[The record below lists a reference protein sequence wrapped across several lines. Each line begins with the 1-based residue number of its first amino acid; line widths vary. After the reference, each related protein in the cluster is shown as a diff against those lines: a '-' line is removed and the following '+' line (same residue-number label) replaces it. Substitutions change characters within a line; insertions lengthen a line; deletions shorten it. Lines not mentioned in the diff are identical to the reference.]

1 MLPEVDK
8 RFCFPCRVWLKTCRC
23 AQNDEYKAL
32 HPTLF
37 IRNSQRAMTT
47 EQENKIIQQAQ
58 DIMARRYAVGSELKL
73 NAQSVAYYGAYYLGA
88 IKAVQEVTQQLLD
101 GDKPKGE
108 DWVYLEAFWQFI
120 TKNKRNM
127 QMFMDGEEMRYRN
140 HQRDQKGKLKSVEC
154 YFVERRTLITEKI

>member
-1 MLPEVDK
+1 
-8 RFCFPCRVWLKTCRC
+8 
-23 AQNDEYKAL
+23 
-32 HPTLF
+32 
-37 IRNSQRAMTT
+37 MTT

-58 DIMARRYAVGSELKL
+58 DIMARRFAVENELKL

-88 IKAVQEVTQQLLD
+88 IQAVQKVVSELTTN
-101 GDKPKGE
+101 KPKSE
-108 DWVYLEAFWQFI
+108 DWLYLEAFWKFI

-140 HQRDQKGKLKSVEC
+140 HQHDKKGKLKSVEC

>member
-1 MLPEVDK
+1 
-8 RFCFPCRVWLKTCRC
+8 
-23 AQNDEYKAL
+23 
-32 HPTLF
+32 
-37 IRNSQRAMTT
+37 MTT

-58 DIMARRYAVGSELKL
+58 DIMARRFAVGGELKL

-88 IKAVQEVTQQLLD
+88 IQAVQKVVSELTAN
-101 GDKPKGE
+101 KPKGE
-108 DWVYLEAFWQFI
+108 DWLYLEAFWKFI

-140 HQRDQKGKLKSVEC
+140 HQRDKKGKLKSVEC